1 MNYQFYPTAAKTA
14 ALMWAKFK
22 RPIGVVCDPS
32 AGAGH
37 LLVHAQEGFEGVDD
51 SEIPWVAETPDEES
65 QMGRYRV
72 RLRERA
78 RYKFKQDRLKFLAVE
93 IDPRH
98 HANLRE
104 LGGTVLGYNFLDIES
119 LATVDQV
126 IMNPPFMEGAKHVLH
141 AWECVYDAE
150 IVAIVN
156 AETVRNPYSQER
168 QALVD
173 LIDKHGS
180 VEFLQNQFIG
190 EGVERE
196 TAVEIALIYLA
207 KEPVSTFDTD
217 SILRGLKKGDNIK
230 GPEIDPEISTA
241 LAMPENLVGNTYR
254 RFVIA
259 VEAARKAAE
268 IYAVAEKASTE
279 LGITL
284 EQMQAKG
291 VGNNYREP
299 SISLRMTANAYFQ
312 ERHESLKKQ
321 AWAQIIRSAL
331 VKDKLSNQA
340 RRKVEA
346 DAETIYQL
354 EFSIA
359 NIHGFLAGLYDS
371 MGDIYSEMVCG
382 LFDNIIGRSSDN
394 VAFYKTW
401 KSNER
406 HRFGMR
412 IRRTRFIIPNFSV
425 TWGGSLCY
433 ESEQF
438 LADIDK
444 VFGYLHGV
452 SEPYDDSL
460 VAAFKKERC
469 DRGDRISTRYFDFRF
484 YKGAGTMHF
493 YPKSQEIVEK
503 LNRFV
508 GARRQWLPSQM
519 DEANADFAKQYDEA
533 EKLTKEYDEA
543 WKKTGQSRWYNSPVH
558 AATRASQTEEN
569 RATCQTMADCINQ
582 VHDKHGLRCGPA
594 IAASPKMAQLPKP
607 ALIQAEG
614 GMQLDLIAA

>member
-1 MNYQFYPTAAKTA
+1 M
-14 ALMWAKFK
+14 
-22 RPIGVVCDPS
+22 
-32 AGAGH
+32 
-37 LLVHAQEGFEGVDD
+37 
-51 SEIPWVAETPDEES
+51 
-65 QMGRYRV
+65 
-72 RLRERA
+72 
-78 RYKFKQDRLKFLAVE
+78 
-93 IDPRH
+93 
-98 HANLRE
+98 
-104 LGGTVLGYNFLDIES
+104 
-119 LATVDQV
+119 
-126 IMNPPFMEGAKHVLH
+126 
-141 AWECVYDAE
+141 YDAE

-312 ERHESLKKQ
+312 ERYESLKKQ

-354 EFSIA
+354 EFSIT

-382 LFDNIIGRSSDN
+382 L
-394 VAFYKTW
+394 
-401 KSNER
+401 
-406 HRFGMR
+406 
-412 IRRTRFIIPNFSV
+412 
-425 TWGGSLCY
+425 
-433 ESEQF
+433 
-438 LADIDK
+438 
-444 VFGYLHGV
+444 
-452 SEPYDDSL
+452 
-460 VAAFKKERC
+460 
-469 DRGDRISTRYFDFRF
+469 
-484 YKGAGTMHF
+484 
-493 YPKSQEIVEK
+493 
-503 LNRFV
+503 
-508 GARRQWLPSQM
+508 
-519 DEANADFAKQYDEA
+519 
-533 EKLTKEYDEA
+533 
-543 WKKTGQSRWYNSPVH
+543 
-558 AATRASQTEEN
+558 
-569 RATCQTMADCINQ
+569 
-582 VHDKHGLRCGPA
+582 
-594 IAASPKMAQLPKP
+594 
-607 ALIQAEG
+607 
-614 GMQLDLIAA
+614 